1 MVIMELL
8 ILVSRNPSENL
19 GLLTDSSRGVIRGVV
34 CALHPLRPSWL
45 GASEESGAND

>member
-1 MVIMELL
+1 MLVAL
-8 ILVSRNPSENL
+8 INNESRNPSENL